1 MLRAEVGCRRCNAHT
16 GCADVGVVLND
27 ARAREKPNRGKL
39 RGFTQAGSGASGV
52 LIREGIVGPLRHI
65 CDNSST
71 MGPGAGHGGHSGVE
85 REVRDTARK
94 ALEGIEIGVVEFE
107 E

>member
-1 MLRAEVGCRRCNAHT
+1 MLE
-16 GCADVGVVLND
+16 L
-27 ARAREKPNRGKL
+27 
-39 RGFTQAGSGASGV
+39 TQAGAGASGV
-52 LIREGIVGPLRHI
+52 LVREGIVGPLRHI
-65 CDNSST
+65 CDNSSV